1 MGWAVEFLNIEVRQE
16 LEAQPKDILAS
27 FLRISR
33 LIEAHGL
40 RKVHEPYVK
49 HLEGRLWEMRMK
61 GRDGIVRAVYVTATE
76 RYRAGVYQEDP
87 ENATKR
93 DRTGSEE
100 SKGDSMNRKAIP
112 VEEAAKDWFK
122 DPEFVAEYE
131 ALEEEFAIAE
141 ALIKARGEADMT
153 QEEVAAAMGT
163 TQAVIARL
171 ESGRN
176 MPSTRTLQRFAK
188 ATGSKLRISFESGK
202 PKSRAGH

>member
-1 MGWAVEFLNIEVRQE
+1 
-16 LEAQPKDILAS
+16 
-27 FLRISR
+27 
-33 LIEAHGL
+33 
-40 RKVHEPYVK
+40 
-49 HLEGRLWEMRMK
+49 
-61 GRDGIVRAVYVTATE
+61 
-76 RYRAGVYQEDP
+76 
-87 ENATKR
+87 
-93 DRTGSEE
+93 
-100 SKGDSMNRKAIP
+100 MNRKAIP

-122 DPEFVAEYE
+122 DPVFVAEYE